1 MKEYFKNDLRYQ
13 FYGSVDDRGR
23 RTWDTKAYE
32 QKAKTG
38 YAGRDGL
45 RRDFHM
51 NKILILL
58 FNDQI
63 RSSISKIEFE

>member
-1 MKEYFKNDLRYQ
+1 M
-13 FYGSVDDRGR
+13 DDRGR

-45 RRDFHM
+45 RRDF
-51 NKILILL
+51 NKIL
-58 FNDQI
+58 FQF
-63 RSSISKIEFE
+63 SIFKYDLRLSEY

>member
-1 MKEYFKNDLRYQ
+1 MLQNDLRYQ

-45 RRDFHM
+45 RQEFTC
-51 NKILILL
+51 KIISILIFYKRLTPIGLL
-58 FNDQI
+58 KLN
-63 RSSISKIEFE
+63 SNKC

>member
-1 MKEYFKNDLRYQ
+1 MLQTDLRYQ

-45 RRDFHM
+45 RR
-51 NKILILL
+51 
-58 FNDQI
+58 
-63 RSSISKIEFE
+63 EFT

>member
-1 MKEYFKNDLRYQ
+1 MLQNDLRYQ

-45 RRDFHM
+45 RQEFTC
-51 NKILILL
+51 KIISILIFL
-58 FNDQI
+58 
-63 RSSISKIEFE
+63 